1 MTCRKLIELVTE
13 YLEGALPDGD
23 RAGIDEHLL
32 KCDGCSAYL
41 EQMRQTIAITGC
53 LREDDL
59 APEAREKLRAS
70 FRDWRSQQT

>member
-1 MTCRKLIELVTE
+1 MTCRQLVELVTE

-53 LREDDL
+53 LREDDR
-59 APEAREKLRAS
+59 APEAREKLLSVFHGWQAKKA
-70 FRDWRSQQT
+70 

>member
-41 EQMRQTIAITGC
+41 EQIRATIRMTGR

-59 APEAREKLRAS
+59 APEAREKLLAV
-70 FRDWRSQQT
+70 FHGWQAKPA

>member
-59 APEAREKLRAS
+59 APEAREKLLSVFHGWQAKKA
-70 FRDWRSQQT
+70 